1 MKKIIK
7 TLLVVMVLAVV
18 LTAFTG
24 CDAET
29 VKGLV
34 PPALTELVPPH
45 VTCAVFGHKGA
56 EHAPC
61 ERCGVVW
68 IDNETNLDCTLN
80 GHTMVSVSQVLPTCT
95 EDGMTAGLVCSVC
108 GHEDAPRKVI
118 PATGHKMIPATCEV
132 AEYCIY
138 CRMVG
143 APALG
148 HTPVDVEAVEPTCVA
163 TGCTAGTAC
172 DVCDKVLSGCEVIPA
187 DPTAHGKA
195 VEIEALAPTCSTP
208 GHTAGT
214 GCVYCGTPY
223 TGCEE
228 IAIDPDAHY
237 FVSVA
242 WGNYSVYGYCALCEA
257 FEYGVG
263 SFTRNV
269 TADFGVDQLGGFYE
283 FVFIYVTEAGH
294 YVVNGGETVAASLW
308 SYSAGT
314 QIGTWGNAWLEPG
327 FYVLGLNYYGGVGEY
342 TITVAKGE
350 CTNTEEVTK
359 EPTCT
364 ETGLKTTTCTVC
376 GHVVE
381 GIEVPV
387 IAHDYKDGYCA
398 CGAVDPDYYFTVT
411 IPEALEKADG
421 SKVIVSGTVV
431 EIYQAYNSQYNNIS
445 VYVADAEGNKILLFR
460 VPGNWSIGDK
470 LTVKGEIDIYNNKP
484 QVAQGSTVVEYTDVT
499 RVYLSNAADWTN
511 AYCYNGDANW
521 TTEAAWP
528 GKAMT
533 YDAELKLWY
542 YDVPA
547 ANVNVIFNNGSGS
560 QSADLTL
567 PTSDKVVYDNKA
579 AYWGVIGEKF
589 DYSDKYTVAGSSGLC
604 GSEWAPADTANDMT
618 YDEATETYTKV
629 YTNVKAGTYEFKC
642 VKDHAWTTAYPSSNK
657 SVTVAK
663 DGSTVVITLKGTT
676 VSVEVKEPVA
686 NALVN
691 ASLSFASK
699 DQRTSYSTSQQV
711 WEQNGVKLTNDKASS
726 TSNVGDYAN
735 PARFYQNSKVTIEG
749 AGMTKVVLTR
759 ADKATAAQ
767 IQGYIQSAN
776 ANATVTINGNDITV
790 VFDEPVDS
798 FSFVC
803 GSQVRLSKIVVNP

>member
-80 GHTMVSVSQVLPTCT
+80 RHTMVSVSQVLPTCT

-195 VEIEALAPTCSTP
+195 ALAPTCSTP

-214 GCVYCGTPY
+214 GCIYCGTPY

>member
-29 VKGLV
+29 LKGLV

-56 EHAPC
+56 EHTPC

-148 HTPVDVEAVEPTCVA
+148 HTPVDVEAVEPTCVTA
-163 TGCTAGTAC
+163 GCTAGTAC

-223 TGCEE
+223 TGCEK
-228 IAIDPDAHY
+228 IDIDPDAHY
-237 FVSVA
+237 FVS
-242 WGNYSVYGYCALCEA
+242 GLCAICQKV
-257 FEYGVG
+257 FEHGVG
-263 SFTRNV
+263 DNTRV
-269 TADFGVDQLGGFYE
+269 ALDTLGVADDGSLYE
-283 FVFIYVTEAGH
+283 FIYFYIPVAGH
-294 YVVNGGETVAASLW
+294 YKLAGENILVTVFTADGSLTLL
-308 SYSAGT
+308 A
-314 QIGTWGNAWLEPG
+314 IGEGWLEAG
-327 FYVLGLNYYGGVGEY
+327 VYVVGLNYYAGAGEY
-342 TITVAKGE
+342 TFNVSTVD

-359 EPTCT
+359 APTCT

-381 GIEVPV
+381 GVEVPV
-387 IAHDYKDGYCA
+387 VDHEYTDGYCS

-431 EIYQAYNSQYNNIS
+431 EIYQAYNSQYNNTS

-470 LTVKGEIDIYNNKP
+470 LTVKGEIDIYNQKA

-499 RVYLSNAADWTN
+499 RVYLSNAAGWTN

-547 ANVNVIFNNGSGS
+547 ANVNVIFNNGNGA

-567 PTSDKVVYDNKA
+567 PTNDKIVYDNKA

-642 VKDHAWTTAYPSSNK
+642 VKDHSWNVAYPGSNK

-663 DGSTVVITLKGTT
+663 DGSTVVITLKDTV

>member
-24 CDAET
+24 CDAEA

-56 EHAPC
+56 EHTPC

-148 HTPVDVEAVEPTCVA
+148 HTPVEVEAVEPTCVT

-237 FVSVA
+237 FVS
-242 WGNYSVYGYCALCEA
+242 GLCVICQKV

-263 SFTRNV
+263 DNTRV
-269 TADFGVDQLGGFYE
+269 ALDTLGVADDGSLFE
-283 FVFIYVTEAGH
+283 FVYFAVTEAGH
-294 YVVNGGETVAASLW
+294 YKISGQNIITSIFTSDASGFVNPLVDLNNPL
-308 SYSAGT
+308 
-314 QIGTWGNAWLEPG
+314 TWGEAYLEPG
-327 FYVLGLNYYGGVGEY
+327 YYVLGLNYYAGAGEY
-342 TITVAKGE
+342 TFNIAKVD
-350 CTNTEEVTK
+350 CTNTEEETK
-359 EPTCT
+359 APTCT

-381 GIEVPV
+381 GVEVPV
-387 IAHDYKDGYCA
+387 ADHKYTDGYCS

-460 VPGNWSIGDK
+460 VPGNWSLGDK

-499 RVYLSNAADWTN
+499 RVYLNDVKGWTN
-511 AYCYNGDANW
+511 AYCYNATEDW
-521 TTEAAWP
+521 THEAAWP
-528 GKAMT
+528 GKEMT
-533 YDAELKLWY
+533 YDSELGLWY
-542 YDVPA
+542 YDIPA
-547 ANVNVIFNNGSGS
+547 GNYWVIFNNGNGAQTGNLVVSES
-560 QSADLTL
+560 SDLVFNNADTY
-567 PTSDKVVYDNKA
+567 TIA
-579 AYWGVIGEKF
+579 GV
-589 DYSDKYTVAGSSGLC
+589 SGLC
-604 GSEWAPADTANDMT
+604 GSNWSPTDTANDMT
-618 YDEATETYTKV
+618 YDAETGTYTKI
-629 YTNVKAGTYEFKC
+629 YTNVAAGEYEFKC
-642 VKDHAWTTAYPSSNK
+642 VQNHAWTVAYPSSNYWFK
-657 SVTVAK
+657 VDT
-663 DGSTVVITLKGTT
+663 DGSTVIVTLNGTT
-676 VSVEVKEPVA
+676 VSVEVIAPATEETTVSVSIA
-686 NALVN
+686 
-691 ASLSFASK
+691 
-699 DQRTSYSTSQQV
+699 
-711 WEQNGVKLTNDKASS
+711 
-726 TSNVGDYAN
+726 DYAD
-735 PARFYQNSKVTIEG
+735 ANSWANGTMYNTIVMDDVVT
-749 AGMTKVVLTR
+749 V
-759 ADKATAAQ
+759 TAAGGSNTGKYYTDGEAWR
-767 IQGYIQSAN
+767 IYATDSPAG
-776 ANATVTINGNDITV
+776 TVTISLAAGHELVSIKITTATGTYAYLYVDGTTTDISNVETSVSGSSVLLNSVKNGSN
-790 VFDEPVDS
+790 
-798 FSFVC
+798 
-803 GSQVRLSKIVVNP
+803 GKQVRITAIEVIYK